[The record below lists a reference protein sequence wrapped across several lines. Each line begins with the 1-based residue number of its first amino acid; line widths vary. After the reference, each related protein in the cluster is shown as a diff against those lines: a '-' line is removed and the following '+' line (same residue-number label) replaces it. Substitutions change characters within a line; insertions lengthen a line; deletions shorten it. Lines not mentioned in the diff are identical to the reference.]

1 MTEIRRISHA
11 TFETPD
17 LEKALAYYTR
27 VNGLA
32 VVARERERAFLATR
46 SGRLAIA
53 LEQGAQARCAR
64 LAFEVAPDA
73 DLAALR
79 RRLSEAGV
87 GSEERGSSA
96 PGIARILT
104 FADPNGTA
112 IELFSEWAAVNAPR
126 DVTGV
131 GPLKLGHVAFFAPDP
146 NRIAEFY
153 QRLLGF
159 RVSDWIGDFFVF
171 LRCNP
176 DHHTVNFLRG
186 DRARVH
192 HFAFELRDVAHIV
205 SACDV
210 LARDRIP
217 LVWGPL
223 RFGPGHNVAAFHRD
237 HDGQLVE
244 FYAEL
249 DQMKDEKLGYY
260 EPRPWHRDNPQWPKV
275 WALGDDMIWGP
286 PAPPNFM

>member
-1 MTEIRRISHA
+1 MSEIRRISHA

-17 LEKALAYYTR
+17 LGKALAYYTQA
-27 VNGLA
+27 NGLA
-32 VVARERERAFLATR
+32 LVAREKERAFLATK

-73 DLAALR
+73 DLVALR

-87 GSEERGSSA
+87 GCEERGSST
-96 PGIARILT
+96 PGIAKILT

-112 IELFSEWAAVNAPR
+112 IELFAEWTGVDAPR
-126 DVTGV
+126 DVVGV
-131 GPLKLGHVAFFAPDP
+131 GPLKLGHVAFFVPDP

-159 RVSDWIGDFFVF
+159 RVSDWIEDFFVF

-186 DRARVH
+186 DRVRVH

-205 SACDV
+205 SSCDV
-210 LARDRIP
+210 LA
-217 LVWGPL
+217 
-223 RFGPGHNVAAFHRD
+223 H
-237 HDGQLVE
+237 
-244 FYAEL
+244 
-249 DQMKDEKLGYY
+249 
-260 EPRPWHRDNPQWPKV
+260 
-275 WALGDDMIWGP
+275 
-286 PAPPNFM
+286 